1 MRGSTEEPR
10 NDSSG
15 RSVKERYRRRGQK
28 RKKVDHRDYITN
40 IQTEAGPLKD
50 QYLIR
55 KKEETEG
62 EGEENIQT
70 EAGALKDRYLL
81 RKREGERRKK
91 EKRQKPMIPPTSQG
105 ATRWELFNK
114 NKANA
119 DGNRLM
125 NLGRYPMNTYG
136 EVLRSHQEY
145 AKALLKEDMRGNQ
158 KARFTQWVMAFI
170 METFFGR

>member
-70 EAGALKDRYLL
+70 EAVPLKDQYLL
-81 RKREGERRKK
+81 RKREGGTE
-91 EKRQKPMIPPTSQG
+91 EEGEETETEDTPNV
-105 ATRWELFNK
+105 TRG
-114 NKANA
+114 
-119 DGNRLM
+119 D
-125 NLGRYPMNTYG
+125 
-136 EVLRSHQEY
+136 EV
-145 AKALLKEDMRGNQ
+145 G
-158 KARFTQWVMAFI
+158 
-170 METFFGR
+170 TFQ